1 MPPTKTHFGT
11 STSMMRTAVAFVMA
25 VMLVSIATV
34 CPAIACP
41 LGQVSG
47 TQSRSCCH
55 QPQPQPTSCPRTT
68 IQSCPYLELRYEH
81 PSAFTSR
88 GFDQPP
94 QGFLDSSSRHV
105 CGSSLPDCGRYDA
118 GNRYLSLEKSTAAT
132 TTPDAVSL
140 SLTPVVPD
148 LLVLNRHSSFGI
160 EDRLPNSAGLFL
172 RIRVLLI

>member
-1 MPPTKTHFGT
+1 MTG
-11 STSMMRTAVAFVMA
+11 RTALTALTGSFATHSETPVPLSSCSAAAFSRCYDRCADTLVFGRTQNVTNRNPVQHVYLDDDVAFVMA

-68 IQSCPYLELRYEH
+68 IQSCPYL
-81 PSAFTSR
+81 
-88 GFDQPP
+88 
-94 QGFLDSSSRHV
+94 
-105 CGSSLPDCGRYDA
+105 
-118 GNRYLSLEKSTAAT
+118 SLEKSTAAT
-132 TTPDAVSL
+132 TTPDAVSV
-140 SLTPVVPD
+140 SLTPVSPE
-148 LLVLNRHSSFGI
+148 LPVLNRLSPFGI

>member
-1 MPPTKTHFGT
+1 MPGASRLQSSRLQSENQCGWSRRIQFFSIVGRWRLFLIHLSLGERKMLPTEIRFST

-25 VMLVSIATV
+25 VMLVGIATV

-68 IQSCPYLELRYEH
+68 IQSCPYL
-81 PSAFTSR
+81 
-88 GFDQPP
+88 
-94 QGFLDSSSRHV
+94 
-105 CGSSLPDCGRYDA
+105 
-118 GNRYLSLEKSTAAT
+118 SLEKSTAAT

-140 SLTPVVPD
+140 SLNPVSPE
-148 LLVLNRHSSFGI
+148 LPVLNRLSPFGI

-172 RIRVLLI
+172 